1 MGGGLIQ
8 LVAIGAQDKYLT
20 SNPSITFFKTVY
32 KKHTNFSMET
42 TDEIF
47 SNNVD
52 FGQRCVCV
60 IPRTGDLVADMC
72 LHISLPNLNVAG
84 KPKLFKWA
92 RSIGHLLVQSVEIT
106 IGSTVIDK
114 HYGEWFEIWME
125 LTQSK
130 NKEIGYNQMIGK
142 NGALG
147 AIELHV
153 PLNFWF
159 CRNIGSALPIIA
171 LQYHQVEVVVKF
183 AEFHKCWSVAN
194 NDGINQQPRPVKFTA
209 SLLVDY
215 IFLDLEERKRFAQM
229 KHAYLID
236 QLQCS
241 VDNIVTGEHANID
254 LNFNHPIKELVWVV
268 QRTDVKDIIVNNT
281 GKQVLH
287 SGNDWFNYRPSLLH
301 HTDAQQE
308 TFSTAVL
315 YMNGMQRFKERSAA
329 YFRQYV
335 PYCRHTR
342 MPTKHIYCYSFSLNP
357 ESEQPMGS
365 CNFSRIEN
373 IKLSMTFN
381 SIKQNKGIKRNVKV
395 FAINHNI
402 LIIKGGMGACG
413 YTI

>member
-8 LVAIGAQDKYLT
+8 LVAVGAQDKYLT
-20 SNPSITFFKTVY
+20 SNPTITFFKTVY

-42 TDEIF
+42 TEEIF

-52 FGQRCVCV
+52 FGQRCVCTV
-60 IPRTGDLVADMC
+60 PRTGDLVADMC
-72 LHISLPNLNVAG
+72 LAIQLPDLNPPHNPR
-84 KPKLFKWA
+84 KFKWS
-92 RSIGHLLVQSVEIT
+92 RSIGHLLVHSVELT

-125 LTQSK
+125 LVQSK
-130 NKEIGYNQMIGK
+130 NKEMGYNQMTGK

-147 AIELHV
+147 GIDLYV

-159 CRNIGSALPIIA
+159 CRNIGLALPLIA
-171 LQYHQVEVVVKF
+171 LQYHQVEVIVKF
-183 AEFHKCWSVAN
+183 NEFHRCWSLAS
-194 NDGINQQPRPVKFTA
+194 NDAIGKQPAPVKFTA

-215 IFLDLEERKRFAQM
+215 VFLDLEERKKFAQM
-229 KHAYLID
+229 SHMYLID

-241 VDNIVTGEHANID
+241 MDNIVTGEHANID
-254 LNFNHPIKELVWVV
+254 LNFNHPVKEIIWVV
-268 QRTDVKDIIVNNT
+268 QRTDVQDVILSKT

-287 SGNDWFNYRPSLLH
+287 GGNDWFNYRPSLLH
-301 HTDAQQE
+301 HANQDTQQD
-308 TFSTAVL
+308 TFTTAVL
-315 YMNGMQRFKERSAA
+315 YMNGMQRFKPRAA
-329 YFRQYV
+329 SYFRQYV
-335 PYCRHTR
+335 PYVRHSR
-342 MPTKHIYCYSFSLNP
+342 MPSKHIYCYSFSLNP

-373 IKLSMTFN
+373 VKLSLKFN
-381 SIKQNKGIKRNVKV
+381 AEMHSKKNVKV

-413 YTI
+413 YTN